1 MNILRY
7 LRNAQKQGHKA
18 FSKIIVSAF
27 VILIAILAISGIY
40 GFYLAGVDVPVTVL
54 EFEVVGDY
62 ANPRIVNATFDR
74 EIVEKAQV
82 PNTDAK
88 LYVPGVG
95 VSTYNNMKRVGYSS
109 TQKYTGPGHY
119 RFNIG
124 YLDMP
129 QYNDTLTMAVHFY
142 DDSGTMFY
150 RSQLFTRWRWN
161 ESDY

>member
-1 MNILRY
+1 MNYLSY
-7 LRNAQKQGHKA
+7 LRHVQKHGHKA
-18 FSKIIVSAF
+18 FIRIIVYAF
-27 VILIAILAISGIY
+27 VILIAILAIGGIY
-40 GFYLAGVDVPVTVL
+40 GAYLTGIGAQMGVL
-54 EFEVVGDY
+54 ELEVTGDY
-62 ANPRIVNATFDR
+62 ANPRIANATFER
-74 EIVEKAQV
+74 EVVKKAQV
-82 PNTDAK
+82 PNTDAD

-124 YLDMP
+124 FIDMP
-129 QYNDTLTMAVHFY
+129 QYNDTLTIAVHFY
-142 DDSGTMFY
+142 DDTGMFY

>member
-7 LRNAQKQGHKA
+7 LRNVQKQGHKA
-18 FSKIIVSAF
+18 FIKIVVYVF
-27 VILIAILAISGIY
+27 VIIIAILGVSGIY
-40 GFYLAGVDVPVTVL
+40 GFYVVGTDVHVAVL
-54 EFEVVGDY
+54 ELDIEGDY
-62 ANPRIVNATFDR
+62 ANPRIANATFDLGV
-74 EIVEKAQV
+74 IKKGQV

-88 LYVPGVG
+88 LDVPGIG
-95 VSTYNNMKRVGYSS
+95 VSTYNNMKRAGYSS
-109 TQKYTGPGHY
+109 THSYTGPGHY